1 VLTDQPE
8 TARSQLI
15 IIALDINAEI
25 VQNLEMAT
33 EQKTT
38 SLDLVKMHE
47 KAVTSRHDASRVLN
61 ELSERLSTSW
71 PFIPSSAGSS
81 STSSL
86 TLTLP
91 PRSNLL
97 ASSQSPVSPLVEL
110 PGVTPFELPGIIPPL
125 ELPAVVPVE
134 LPANIPIELPGSV
147 PENVKAHV
155 EQARVEKDSE
165 KSRFRRLFSRRTSIK
180 SRNKAA
186 AQNQPMTL
194 PLASSSQQSLAKMAV
209 QRSAQSMS
217 PSPKALSWLDMK
229 NEQSGSSNTTPTE
242 VSECFSPASQY
253 DSILS
258 SSPIPTFD
266 APPTPPVGLAIN
278 GSSYV
283 TTYFPDRRTIAELDD
298 TSSILTQDF
307 DKESVFS
314 AFDLTPD
321 TPTTAYSS
329 SPISPAADQPS
340 SAFPISPISEEEDEI
355 DEFSL
360 LTTTKSN
367 SLYRKVSSASVSK
380 PALGR
385 PGKTNN
391 YHNFCKGAW
400 ACRSTSPWAGL
411 SLRTLT
417 SATGTV
423 VQQYQCKWCNFR
435 SPPISA
441 SKSLPDKIHISGQG
455 IAYRWL
461 FLLRSHARCL
471 DVKAG
476 GNKNWPLPPDL
487 PSMAGTGEFDGYEFG
502 CLFCSVEGRETK
514 VFKDVEGLM
523 AHVDVRHAGQL
534 SEETCKKARCI
545 DGRVAEKREAWDVNV
560 CQFEV

>member
-1 VLTDQPE
+1 MANEHERLT
-8 TARSQLI
+8 
-15 IIALDINAEI
+15 
-25 VQNLEMAT
+25 
-33 EQKTT
+33 
-38 SLDLVKMHE
+38 LDLVKMHE
-47 KAVTSRHDASRVLN
+47 KAVTSRHDASRILT
-61 ELSERLSTSW
+61 ELSERLGASW

-86 TLTLP
+86 NLTLP
-91 PRSNLL
+91 ARPNFF
-97 ASSQSPVSPLVEL
+97 ASSHSPVSPLVEL
-110 PGVTPFELPGIIPPL
+110 PVTPFELPGIIPPR

-134 LPANIPIELPGSV
+134 LPANIPVELPGSI

-155 EQARVEKDSE
+155 EQARVEKETE
-165 KSRFRRLFSRRTSIK
+165 KSRFRRLFSRGTSNRSRTKVAGQS
-180 SRNKAA
+180 
-186 AQNQPMTL
+186 QPMTL
-194 PLASSSQQSLAKMAV
+194 SPASNSQQSLAKVAV
-209 QRSAQSMS
+209 QRSAQTVS
-217 PSPKALSWLDMK
+217 PSPKAAFSWLDI
-229 NEQSGSSNTTPTE
+229 NNDRSGSGSSNTTPTE
-242 VSECFSPASQY
+242 LSESFSPASQY
-253 DSILS
+253 DSIFS
-258 SSPIPTFD
+258 SSPMPSFD

-278 GSSYV
+278 GSPYM
-283 TTYFPDRRTIAELDD
+283 TTYFPDRRLLAELDD
-298 TSSILTQDF
+298 TSSILTQDY
-307 DKESVFS
+307 DKESLFS
-314 AFDLTPD
+314 ALDGTPG
-321 TPTTAYSS
+321 TPTTTYSS
-329 SPISPAADQPS
+329 SPISPAVDMPS
-340 SAFPISPISEEEDEI
+340 TTFPISPISEEEDEI
-355 DEFSL
+355 DDFSFM
-360 LTTTKSN
+360 TAKSN
-367 SLYRKVSSASVSK
+367 GLYRKISSGSVTK

-385 PGKTNN
+385 PSKTNN

-423 VQQYQCKWCNFR
+423 VQQYQCKWCTFR
-435 SPPISA
+435 SPPITA

-461 FLLRSHARCL
+461 FLLRSHSRCL

-514 VFKDVEGLM
+514 VYKNVELLM
-523 AHVDVRHAGQL
+523 AHVDTRHAGRIG
-534 SEETCKKARCI
+534 EETCKKARCI